1 MMTTKEWLL
10 IGLPILLN
18 GFFIYVI
25 QYCFLNRLER
35 NLEKKEGQ
43 FLLLEEFQK
52 ELNKVLESCAG
63 FKHAV
68 QEPSTVPIDIAFNNE
83 IRSVKLLHTYFVTH
97 KDILPE
103 YSKTVE
109 NMLEESLQV
118 FSELVRIQTELNGQL
133 TNETFLKGAT
143 HQNKLVELL
152 EDTINN
158 CGRDLEKV
166 YS

>member
-25 QYCFLNRLER
+25 QYFFLIRLER
-35 NLEKKEGQ
+35 NLEKKESQ
-43 FLLLEEFQK
+43 FLLLEEFQR
-52 ELNKVLESCAG
+52 ELNNVLESCAE

-83 IRSVKLLHTYFVTH
+83 IRSVRLLHTYYATH
-97 KDILPE
+97 RDILPE
-103 YSKTVE
+103 YSKKVD
-109 NMLEESLQV
+109 NMLEEALQV
-118 FSELVRIQTELNGQL
+118 LTELVRIQTELNGQL
-133 TNETFLKGAT
+133 TNETFLEGAT
-143 HQNKLVELL
+143 HQNKLVDLL

-158 CGRDLEKV
+158 CGRELEKV